1 VKLINK
7 LLVSLLVFFAV
18 IGFAS
23 ATPMDCQCP
32 SCDCI
37 NCDCGCADSES
48 IVSLPIWNGNFS
60 ATKNIV
66 IKVGSSKTIPAKK
79 WEKIE
84 SINSTFFNEHFNVT
98 RKNDKFI
105 CPYVIVTAIKAGHT
119 EFDIKG
125 KHGICHV
132 VLDIVE

>member
-7 LLVSLLVFFAV
+7 LLVSLLVSFAV

-32 SCDCI
+32 SCDC
-37 NCDCGCADSES
+37 GTTH
-48 IVSLPIWNGNFS
+48 IVM
-60 ATKNIV
+60 
-66 IKVGSSKTIPAKK
+66 KVGSSITISAKK

-84 SINSTFFNEHFNVT
+84 PKVVNSTFFNEHFNVT
-98 RKNDKFI
+98 KNDKEVTI
-105 CPYVIVTAIKAGHT
+105 TAIKAGHT
-119 EFDIKG
+119 EFDKKG
-125 KHGICHV
+125 KHGTCHV